1 MSVTRVFQEV
11 PVVKSFD
18 RSPASPELIVV
29 MPAYNEQE
37 SVRKVVLE
45 WFAELE
51 CWTDRFVFL
60 AIDDGSLD
68 GTHHALE
75 CLRDRL
81 GPRFELLRHGNRGH
95 GQSCLV
101 GYRMACERGIPWVL
115 QIDSDGQCDP
125 QFFHRFWRDRS
136 RYDVIYGH
144 RWRRDDGVRRMIAS
158 MVLKATLAFSCR
170 TWCRDANVPYRL
182 MQTHRLLTVLDTI
195 PQEFVLANV
204 ALAVQLRRHG
214 WNEGC
219 VPIRFRDRYAGTPSV
234 RLGQFG
240 CKARQLVQQLQAL
253 APVGPQRVELHET
266 RADHEA
272 PPRRRVA

>member
-1 MSVTRVFQEV
+1 MSVARVFQEV

-37 SVRKVVLE
+37 SLRKVVLE

-60 AIDDGSLD
+60 AIDDGSRD
-68 GTHHALE
+68 DTRRVLE
-75 CLRDRL
+75 RLREQL
-81 GPRFELLRHGNRGH
+81 GPRFELLCHANRGH

-136 RYDVIYGH
+136 RYDVIYGY

-182 MQTHRLLTVLDTI
+182 MQTQRLLTVLDRVLSGASDLDSQAARHAPAHQDKSVCNSYI
-195 PQEFVLANV
+195 FVMLSS
-204 ALAVQLRRHG
+204 LRSRPV
-214 WNEGC
+214 EA
-219 VPIRFRDRYAGTPSV
+219 RDRPKAPNPPPTDARPRSAGRNRP
-234 RLGQFG
+234 G
-240 CKARQLVQQLQAL
+240 C
-253 APVGPQRVELHET
+253 
-266 RADHEA
+266 
-272 PPRRRVA
+272 RR